1 MKCFNYLYWH
11 TRNVYRKKNFMKKSI
26 YVLDTSVFLTNAN
39 SVYAYGKNDIVVP
52 MKVLEEIDKHK
63 KRQDSVGSN
72 ARTIIR
78 IFDDLREAGSLYEGV
93 SLGEEKGMLTVRPS
107 ALNVHA
113 YLPDDLSPDVPDH
126 KIIATAMQEREKG
139 PDNDVTLVSRDV
151 NMRVICDALGL
162 PTEDYNPDQILEA
175 GEEVYTG
182 FTEVLVNDNIIDDF
196 YIAKPIEIEKS
207 NLHANQFVM
216 LKSNINESRTA
227 LARYDGENKP
237 LRMLSKRQN
246 FYGISPRNREQ
257 QFAMDLLFD
266 KTIPVVSLIGSAG
279 TGKTLC
285 ALSAGLEQ
293 VLQTEEYTRLIVSRP
308 IQPLGKDIGF
318 LPGTMEEKM
327 APWLTPIQDNLQF
340 LMGNDK
346 LMLQEYLDRGT
357 IEMEAITYIRGRSI
371 SKAFIIVDE
380 AQNLT
385 RHELKTIVTRIGED
399 SKLILTGDIEQIDN
413 VYVDET
419 SNGLTY
425 AVERFKEY
433 DLAGHVSF
441 LKGERSAIATLA
453 AKIL

>member
-1 MKCFNYLYWH
+1 
-11 TRNVYRKKNFMKKSI
+11 MKKCI

-39 SVYAYGKNDIVVP
+39 SVYSYEDNNIIVP

-78 IFDDLREAGSLYEGV
+78 IFDDLREVGSLYNGV
-93 SLGEEKGMLTVRPS
+93 SLGDKKGILTVRPS
-107 ALNVHA
+107 ALDVHA

-126 KIIATAMQEREKG
+126 KIIATAMQEREKS
-139 PDNDVTLVSRDV
+139 PENDVILVSRDV

-162 PTEDYNPDQILEA
+162 PTEDYNPDQVLES

-182 FTEVLVNDNIIDDF
+182 FSEVLVDDDIIDRF
-196 YIAKPIEIEKS
+196 YAADPIELSEQQSENI
-207 NLHANQFVM
+207 HPNQFVM
-216 LKSNINESRTA
+216 LKSNINDSRTA
-227 LARYDGENKP
+227 LTRYNGKVEP
-237 LRMLSKRQN
+237 LRMLSKRKN
-246 FYGISPRNREQ
+246 FFGISPRNREQ
-257 QFAMDLLFD
+257 SFAMDLLFD
-266 KTIPVVSLIGSAG
+266 KSIPVVSLLGSAG

-293 VLQTEEYTRLIVSRP
+293 VLQTEDYTRLIVSRP

-371 SKAFIIVDE
+371 SKAFIIIDE

-425 AVERFKEY
+425 AVEKFKEHN
-433 DLAGHVSF
+433 LAGHVSF
-441 LKGERSAIATLA
+441 LKGERSAVATLA

>member
-1 MKCFNYLYWH
+1 
-11 TRNVYRKKNFMKKSI
+11 MKKCT

-39 SVYAYGKNDIVVP
+39 SVHAYGDADIIVP

-78 IFDDLREAGSLYEGV
+78 ILDNLREVGSLYDGVQLQEG
-93 SLGEEKGMLTVRPS
+93 KGILTVRPS
-107 ALNVHA
+107 ALNIHA

-126 KIIATAMQEREKG
+126 KIIATAMQEREKS
-139 PDNDVTLVSRDV
+139 PDANIVLVSRDV

-162 PTEDYNPDQILEA
+162 PTEDYNPDQVLA
-175 GEEVYTG
+175 VGEDVYTG
-182 FTEVLVNDNIIDDF
+182 FTEILVPDDAIDKF
-196 YIAKPIEIEKS
+196 YIGEEPAISERIIES
-207 NLHANQFVM
+207 LHPNQFVM
-216 LKSNINESRTA
+216 LKSDINEGRTA
-227 LARYDGENKP
+227 LTKFKNKTEP
-237 LRMLSKRQN
+237 LSKVFNRKN
-246 FYGISPRNREQ
+246 VHGISPRNKEQ
-257 QFAMDLLFD
+257 SFAMDLLFD

-293 VLQTEEYTRLIVSRP
+293 VLTTEDYTRLIVSRP
-308 IQPLGKDIGF
+308 IQPLGKEIGF

-346 LMLQEYLDRGT
+346 LMLQEYFDRGT

-371 SKAFIIVDE
+371 SKAFIIIDE

-385 RHELKTIVTRIGED
+385 RHELKTIITRVGED

-425 AVERFKEY
+425 AVEKFKEHS
-433 DLAGHVSF
+433 LGGHVTF

>member
-1 MKCFNYLYWH
+1 
-11 TRNVYRKKNFMKKSI
+11 MKKSI

-39 SVYAYGKNDIVVP
+39 SVYSYGDNDIVVP

-78 IFDDLREAGSLYEGV
+78 IFDDLREIGSLYDGVQIQEG
-93 SLGEEKGMLTVRPS
+93 KGILTVRPS
-107 ALNVHA
+107 AIDIQA
-113 YLPDDLSPDVPDH
+113 YLPEDLSPDVPDNR
-126 KIIATAMQEREKG
+126 IIATAMQEREKC
-139 PDNDVTLVSRDV
+139 PDFDITLVSRDV
-151 NMRVICDALGL
+151 NMRVICDSLGL
-162 PTEDYNPDQILEA
+162 PTEDYNPDQVLES

-182 FTEVLVNDNIIDDF
+182 ITDHEVNDDVIDLFYAGTEIEFTEGELKTFN
-196 YIAKPIEIEKS
+196 P
-207 NLHANQFVM
+207 NQFIM

-227 LARYDGENKP
+227 LTRFVGPNEP
-237 LRMLSKRQN
+237 LRKLVKRQTS
-246 FYGISPRNREQ
+246 YGITPRNKEQ

-293 VLQTEEYTRLIVSRP
+293 VLGTEEYTRLIVSRP
-308 IQPLGKDIGF
+308 IQPLGKEIGF

-327 APWLTPIQDNLQF
+327 APWLSPIQDNLQF

-346 LMLQEYLDRGT
+346 LMLQEYLDRGI

-371 SKAFIIVDE
+371 SKAFIIIDE

-385 RHELKTIVTRIGED
+385 RHELKTIITRVGED

-425 AVERFKEY
+425 AVEKFKEHS
-433 DLAGHVSF
+433 LAGHVTF
-441 LKGERSAIATLA
+441 RKGERSAIATLA

>member
-1 MKCFNYLYWH
+1 
-11 TRNVYRKKNFMKKSI
+11 MKKCI

-39 SVYAYGKNDIVVP
+39 SVYAYGDNDIIVP

-78 IFDDLREAGSLYEGV
+78 IFDDLREIGSLYEGV
-93 SLGEEKGMLTVRPS
+93 RLQEDKGMLTVRPS

-126 KIIATAMQEREKG
+126 KIIATAMQEREKS

-162 PTEDYNPDQILEA
+162 PTEDYNPDQVLA
-175 GEEVYTG
+175 SGEEVYTG
-182 FTEVLVNDNIIDDF
+182 FTEILVNDDTIDTF
-196 YIAKPIEIEKS
+196 YTGEPLEIPEKEIER
-207 NLHANQFVM
+207 LHPNQFIM
-216 LKSNINESRTA
+216 LKSNINEGRAAFTRFKSPT
-227 LARYDGENKP
+227 EP
-237 LRMLSKRQN
+237 FSKLFNRKN
-246 FYGISPRNREQ
+246 VHGISPRNKEQ
-257 QFAMDLLFD
+257 TFAMDLLFD
-266 KTIPVVSLIGSAG
+266 KSIPVVSLIGSAG

-293 VLQTEEYTRLIVSRP
+293 VLTTEDYTRLIVSRP
-308 IQPLGKDIGF
+308 IQPLGKEIGF

-371 SKAFIIVDE
+371 SKAFIIIDE

-385 RHELKTIVTRIGED
+385 RHELKTIITRVGED

-425 AVERFKEY
+425 AVEKFKEHA
-433 DLAGHVSF
+433 LGGHVTFS
-441 LKGERSAIATLA
+441 KGERSAIATLA

>member
-1 MKCFNYLYWH
+1 
-11 TRNVYRKKNFMKKSI
+11 MKKSI

-39 SVYAYGKNDIVVP
+39 SVYSYGDNDIVVP

-78 IFDDLREAGSLYEGV
+78 IFDDLREIGSLYDGVQIQEG
-93 SLGEEKGMLTVRPS
+93 KGILTVRPS
-107 ALNVHA
+107 AIDIQA
-113 YLPDDLSPDVPDH
+113 YLPEDLSPDVPDNR
-126 KIIATAMQEREKG
+126 IIATAMQEREKC
-139 PDNDVTLVSRDV
+139 PDFDITLVSRDV
-151 NMRVICDALGL
+151 NMRVICDSLGL
-162 PTEDYNPDQILEA
+162 PTEDYNPDQVLES
-175 GEEVYTG
+175 GEEGYTG
-182 FTEVLVNDNIIDDF
+182 ITDHEVNDDVIDLFYAGTEIEFTEEELKTFN
-196 YIAKPIEIEKS
+196 P
-207 NLHANQFVM
+207 NQFIM

-227 LARYDGENKP
+227 LTRFVGPNEP
-237 LRMLSKRQN
+237 LRKLVKRQTS
-246 FYGISPRNREQ
+246 YGITPRNKEQ

-293 VLQTEEYTRLIVSRP
+293 VLGSEEYTRLIVSRP
-308 IQPLGKDIGF
+308 IQPLGKEIGF

-327 APWLTPIQDNLQF
+327 APWLSPIQDNLQF

-346 LMLQEYLDRGT
+346 LMLQEYLDRGI

-371 SKAFIIVDE
+371 SKAFIIIDE

-385 RHELKTIVTRIGED
+385 RHELKTIITRVGED

-425 AVERFKEY
+425 AVEKFKEHS
-433 DLAGHVSF
+433 LAGHVTF
-441 LKGERSAIATLA
+441 RKGERSAIATLA

>member
-1 MKCFNYLYWH
+1 
-11 TRNVYRKKNFMKKSI
+11 MKKSI

-39 SVYAYGKNDIVVP
+39 SVYSYGDNDIVVP

-78 IFDDLREAGSLYEGV
+78 IFDDLREIGSLYDGVQIQEG
-93 SLGEEKGMLTVRPS
+93 KGILTVRPS
-107 ALNVHA
+107 AIDIQA
-113 YLPDDLSPDVPDH
+113 YLPEDLSPDVPDNR
-126 KIIATAMQEREKG
+126 IIATAMQEREKC
-139 PDNDVTLVSRDV
+139 PDFDITLVSRDV
-151 NMRVICDALGL
+151 NMRVICDSLGL
-162 PTEDYNPDQILEA
+162 PTEDYNPDQVLES

-182 FTEVLVNDNIIDDF
+182 ITDHEVNDDVIDLFYAGTEIEFTESELKTFN
-196 YIAKPIEIEKS
+196 P
-207 NLHANQFVM
+207 NQFIM

-227 LARYDGENKP
+227 LTRFVGPNEP
-237 LRMLSKRQN
+237 LRKLVKRQTS
-246 FYGISPRNREQ
+246 YGITPRNKEQ

-293 VLQTEEYTRLIVSRP
+293 VLGTEEYTRLIVSRP
-308 IQPLGKDIGF
+308 IQPLGKEIGF

-327 APWLTPIQDNLQF
+327 APWLSPIQDNLQF

-346 LMLQEYLDRGT
+346 LMLQEYLDRGI

-371 SKAFIIVDE
+371 SKAFIIIDE

-385 RHELKTIVTRIGED
+385 RHELKTIITRVGED

-425 AVERFKEY
+425 AVEKFKEHS
-433 DLAGHVSF
+433 LAGHVTF
-441 LKGERSAIATLA
+441 RKGERSAIATLA

>member
-1 MKCFNYLYWH
+1 
-11 TRNVYRKKNFMKKSI
+11 MKKTI

-39 SVYAYGKNDIVVP
+39 SVYAYGDNDIIVP

-78 IFDDLREAGSLYEGV
+78 IFDDLREVGSLYKGVLLQEG
-93 SLGEEKGMLTVRPS
+93 KGMLTVRPS
-107 ALNVHA
+107 AIDVHA

-126 KIIATAMQEREKG
+126 KIIATAMQEREKT
-139 PDNDVTLVSRDV
+139 PENDVILVSRDV

-162 PTEDYNPDQILEA
+162 PTEDYNPDQVLES
-175 GEEVYTG
+175 GEQVYTG
-182 FTEVLVNDNIIDDF
+182 HREILVEDNVIDDF
-196 YIAKPIEIEKS
+196 YAANPIELPEEDRKTLFS
-207 NLHANQFVM
+207 NEFVM
-216 LKSNINESRTA
+216 LKSNINESRAA
-227 LARYDGENKP
+227 LTRYVDDVNP
-237 LRMLSKRQN
+237 LRMLMKRKN
-246 FYGISPRNREQ
+246 FFGISPRNMEQ
-257 QFAMDLLFD
+257 NFAMDLLFD
-266 KTIPVVSLIGSAG
+266 KSIPVVTLLGSAG

-293 VLQTEEYTRLIVSRP
+293 VLQTEDYTRLIVSRP
-308 IQPLGKDIGF
+308 IQPLGKEIGF

-371 SKAFIIVDE
+371 SKAFIIIDE

-385 RHELKTIVTRIGED
+385 RHELKTIITRVGED

-413 VYVDET
+413 AYVDET

-425 AVERFKEY
+425 AVEKFKEHS
-433 DLAGHVSF
+433 LAGHVTFS
-441 LKGERSAIATLA
+441 KGERSAIATLA

>member
-1 MKCFNYLYWH
+1 
-11 TRNVYRKKNFMKKSI
+11 MKKCI
-26 YVLDTSVFLTNAN
+26 YVLDTSVFLTNAH
-39 SVYAYGKNDIVVP
+39 SVYSYGTNDIIVP

-78 IFDDLREAGSLYEGV
+78 IFDDLREIGSLYEGV
-93 SLGEEKGMLTVRPS
+93 LLADGQGKLRVRPS
-107 ALNVHA
+107 ALDVHA

-126 KIIATAMQEREKG
+126 KIIATAMQERENN

-162 PTEDYNPDQILEA
+162 ATEDYNPDQVLESGEQVYDGFAEKLVDDDMIDLFYA
-175 GEEVYTG
+175 GT
-182 FTEVLVNDNIIDDF
+182 
-196 YIAKPIEIEKS
+196 EIEFTDEELS
-207 NLHANQFVM
+207 SLHPNQFVM
-216 LKSNINESRTA
+216 LKSNVNESRTA
-227 LARYDGENKP
+227 LTRFVDQGQP
-237 LRMLSKRQN
+237 LRKIHNRKSS
-246 FYGISPRNREQ
+246 YGISPRNKEQ
-257 QFAMDLLFD
+257 KFAMDLLFD
-266 KTIPVVSLIGSAG
+266 KSIPVVSLIGSAG

-293 VLQTEEYTRLIVSRP
+293 VLGTEEYTRLIVSRP
-308 IQPLGKDIGF
+308 IQPLGKEIGF

-346 LMLQEYLDRGT
+346 LMLQEYLDRGV

-371 SKAFIIVDE
+371 SKAFIIIDE

-385 RHELKTIVTRIGED
+385 RHELKTIITRVGED
-399 SKLILTGDIEQIDN
+399 TKLILTGDIEQIDN

-425 AVERFKEY
+425 AVEKFKEHS
-433 DLAGHVSF
+433 LGGHVTF
-441 LKGERSAIATLA
+441 TKGERSAIATLA

>member
-1 MKCFNYLYWH
+1 
-11 TRNVYRKKNFMKKSI
+11 MKKRI

-39 SVYAYGKNDIVVP
+39 SVYAYGDNDIIVP

-78 IFDDLREAGSLYEGV
+78 IFDDLREIGSLYEGV
-93 SLGEEKGMLTVRPS
+93 QLQEDKGVLTVRPS

-126 KIIATAMQEREKG
+126 KIIATAMQERERS
-139 PDNDVTLVSRDV
+139 PDVDVILVSRDV

-162 PTEDYNPDQILEA
+162 PTEDYNPDQVLA
-175 GEEVYTG
+175 SGEEVYTG
-182 FTEVLVNDNIIDDF
+182 FTEVLVDDDVIDTF
-196 YIAKPIEIEKS
+196 YAGSPLELPEKDVER
-207 NLHANQFVM
+207 LHPNQFVM
-216 LKSNINESRTA
+216 LKSSINEGRAAFTRFKNTA
-227 LARYDGENKP
+227 EP
-237 LRMLSKRQN
+237 FSKLFNRKN
-246 FYGISPRNREQ
+246 VHGIAPRNKEQ
-257 QFAMDLLFD
+257 TFAMDLLFD
-266 KTIPVVSLIGSAG
+266 KDIPVVSLIGSAG

-293 VLQTEEYTRLIVSRP
+293 VLSTEDYTRLIVSRP
-308 IQPLGKDIGF
+308 IQPLGKEIGF

-371 SKAFIIVDE
+371 SKAFIIIDE

-385 RHELKTIVTRIGED
+385 RHELKTIITRVGED

-413 VYVDET
+413 AYVDET

-425 AVERFKEY
+425 AVEKFKEHA
-433 DLAGHVSF
+433 LGGHVTFS
-441 LKGERSAIATLA
+441 KGERSAIATLA

>member
-1 MKCFNYLYWH
+1 
-11 TRNVYRKKNFMKKSI
+11 MKKSI

-39 SVYAYGKNDIVVP
+39 SVHSYGTNDIVVP

-78 IFDDLREAGSLYEGV
+78 IFDDLRAIGSLYDGVQIQEG
-93 SLGEEKGMLTVRPS
+93 KGILTVRPS
-107 ALNVHA
+107 AIDIQA
-113 YLPDDLSPDVPDH
+113 YLPDDLSPDVPDNR
-126 KIIATAMQEREKG
+126 IIATAMQEREKH
-139 PDNDVTLVSRDV
+139 PDFDITLVSRDV
-151 NMRVICDALGL
+151 NMRVICDSLGL
-162 PTEDYNPDQILEA
+162 PTEDYNPDQVLES

-182 FTEVLVNDNIIDDF
+182 FTEYEVDDETIDLFYSGEEIDF
-196 YIAKPIEIEKS
+196 TEEQLNTFNP
-207 NLHANQFVM
+207 NQFVM

-227 LARYDGENKP
+227 LTRFTGPHQP
-237 LRMLSKRQN
+237 LRKIIKHQTS
-246 FYGISPRNREQ
+246 YGITPRNKEQ
-257 QFAMDLLFD
+257 NFAMDLLFD
-266 KTIPVVSLIGSAG
+266 KSIPVVSLIGSAG

-293 VLQTEEYTRLIVSRP
+293 VLGTEEYTRLIVSRP
-308 IQPLGKDIGF
+308 IQPLGKEIGF

-327 APWLTPIQDNLQF
+327 APWLSPIQDNLQF

-346 LMLQEYLDRGT
+346 LMLQEYLDRGI

-371 SKAFIIVDE
+371 SKAFIIIDE

-385 RHELKTIVTRIGED
+385 RHELKTIITRVGED

-425 AVERFKEY
+425 AVEKFKEHS
-433 DLAGHVSF
+433 LAGHVTF
-441 LKGERSAIATLA
+441 KKGERSAIATLA

>member
-1 MKCFNYLYWH
+1 
-11 TRNVYRKKNFMKKSI
+11 MKKRI
-26 YVLDTSVFLTNAN
+26 YVLDTSVFLTNAH
-39 SVYAYGKNDIVVP
+39 SVYAYGDNDIIVP

-78 IFDDLREAGSLYEGV
+78 IFDDLREVGSLYEGV
-93 SLGEEKGMLTVRPS
+93 TIQEGKGNLTVRPS
-107 ALNVHA
+107 AVDVHA

-126 KIIATAMQEREKG
+126 KIIATAMQEREKS
-139 PDNDVTLVSRDV
+139 PDLDVVLVSRDV

-162 PTEDYNPDQILEA
+162 PTEDYNPDQVLDS

-182 FTEVLVNDNIIDDF
+182 YRELLVNDDVIDQF
-196 YIAKPIEIEKS
+196 YASPQFELPES
-207 NLHANQFVM
+207 EREHVYPNQFVM
-216 LKSNINESRTA
+216 LKSNINDSRTA
-227 LARYDGENKP
+227 LARYVGDLEP
-237 LRMLSKRQN
+237 LRPLVKRKN
-246 FYGISPRNREQ
+246 FYGISARNREQ
-257 QFAMDLLFD
+257 SFAMELLFD
-266 KTIPVVSLIGSAG
+266 KSVPVVSLIGSAG

-285 ALSAGLEQ
+285 ALSSGLEQ
-293 VLQTEEYTRLIVSRP
+293 VLETEEYTRLIVSRP
-308 IQPLGKDIGF
+308 IQPLGKEIGF

-327 APWLTPIQDNLQF
+327 APWLNPIQDNLQF

-346 LMLQEYLDRGT
+346 LMLQEYLDRGI

-371 SKAFIIVDE
+371 SKAFIIIDE

-385 RHELKTIVTRIGED
+385 RHELKTIITRIGED

-413 VYVDET
+413 AYVDET

-425 AVERFKEY
+425 AVEKFKEHA
-433 DLAGHVSF
+433 LGGHVTF
-441 LKGERSAIATLA
+441 TKGERSAVATLA

>member
-1 MKCFNYLYWH
+1 
-11 TRNVYRKKNFMKKSI
+11 MKKCI

-39 SVYAYGKNDIVVP
+39 SVYAYGTNDIIVP

-78 IFDDLREAGSLYEGV
+78 IFDDLREIGTLYDGVQIQEG
-93 SLGEEKGMLTVRPS
+93 KGTLKVRS
-107 ALNVHA
+107 NALNVHE

-126 KIIATAMQEREKG
+126 KIIATAMREREKN
-139 PDNDVTLVSRDV
+139 PDSDVTLVSRDV

-162 PTEDYNPDQILEA
+162 STQDYNPDQVLEA

-182 FTEVLVNDNIIDDF
+182 FSEILVDDEAIDKF
-196 YIAKPIEIEKS
+196 YAGEDIPLSEEDLKA
-207 NLHANQFVM
+207 LHPNQFVM
-216 LKSNINESRTA
+216 LKSNVNKSRTA
-227 LARYDGENKP
+227 LTRFLDPKQP
-237 LRMLSKRQN
+237 LRKVFSKKSA
-246 FYGISPRNREQ
+246 YGVTPRNKEQ
-257 QFAMDLLFD
+257 KFAMDLLFD
-266 KTIPVVSLIGSAG
+266 TDIAVVSLLGSAG

-285 ALSAGLEQ
+285 ALCAGLEQ
-293 VLQTEEYTRLIVSRP
+293 VLGSEDYTRLIVSRP
-308 IQPLGKDIGF
+308 IQPLGKEIGF

-346 LMLQEYLDRGT
+346 IMLQEYLDRGT

-371 SKAFIIVDE
+371 SKAFIIIDE

-385 RHELKTIVTRIGED
+385 RHELKTIITRVGADTKIV
-399 SKLILTGDIEQIDN
+399 LTGDIEQIDN
-413 VYVDET
+413 AYVDET

-425 AVERFKEY
+425 AVEKFKEHS
-433 DLAGHVSF
+433 LGGHVTF
-441 LKGERSAIATLA
+441 MKGERSAIATLA

>member
-1 MKCFNYLYWH
+1 
-11 TRNVYRKKNFMKKSI
+11 MKKCT

-39 SVYAYGKNDIVVP
+39 SVYAYGTNDIIVP

-78 IFDDLREAGSLYEGV
+78 IFDDMREIGSLYKGV
-93 SLGEEKGMLTVRPS
+93 RIQKGKGILRVRPS
-107 ALNVHA
+107 DVDVHK
-113 YLPDDLSPDVPDH
+113 YLPDDLSPEIPDH
-126 KIIATAMQEREKG
+126 KIIATAMQERKNR
-139 PDNDVTLVSRDV
+139 PKVNVILVSRDV

-162 PTEDYNPDQILEA
+162 PTQDYNPDQVLES
-175 GEEVYTG
+175 GDEVYTG
-182 FTEVLVNDNIIDDF
+182 FTERTISDEKIDKF
-196 YIAKPIEIEKS
+196 YAGKNFKLKCDDLNP
-207 NLHANQFVM
+207 NQFLL
-216 LKSNINESRTA
+216 LKSQSDKNKTA
-227 LARYDGENKP
+227 LARFIEPGKP
-237 LRMLSKRQN
+237 LRKIFN
-246 FYGISPRNREQ
+246 KKTTYGISPRNKEQ
-257 QFAMDLLFD
+257 QFAMDILFD
-266 KTIPVVSLIGSAG
+266 RRIPVVSLLGSAG

-293 VLQTEEYTRLIVSRP
+293 VMASGDYTRLIVSRP

-371 SKAFIIVDE
+371 SKAFIVIDE

-385 RHELKTIVTRIGED
+385 RHELKTIITRVGED
-399 SKLILTGDIEQIDN
+399 SKLVLTGDIEQIDN
-413 VYVDET
+413 AYVDET
-419 SNGLTY
+419 SNGLTH
-425 AVERFKEY
+425 AVEKFKEY
-433 DLAGHVSF
+433 SLGGHVSF
-441 LKGERSAIATLA
+441 KKGERSEVATLA

>member
-1 MKCFNYLYWH
+1 
-11 TRNVYRKKNFMKKSI
+11 MKKSI

-39 SVYAYGKNDIVVP
+39 SVYSYGTNDIVVP

-78 IFDDLREAGSLYEGV
+78 IFDDLREIGSLYEGV
-93 SLGEEKGMLTVRPS
+93 QIQEGKGILTVRPS
-107 ALNVHA
+107 AIDIQA
-113 YLPDDLSPDVPDH
+113 YLPDDLSPDVPDNR
-126 KIIATAMQEREKG
+126 IIATAMQEREKC
-139 PDNDVTLVSRDV
+139 PDYDITLVSRDV
-151 NMRVICDALGL
+151 NMRVICDSLGL
-162 PTEDYNPDQILEA
+162 PTEDYNPDQVLES

-182 FTEVLVNDNIIDDF
+182 ITEHEVNDDVIDLFYAGTEIDFTEEELSSFN
-196 YIAKPIEIEKS
+196 P
-207 NLHANQFVM
+207 NQFIM

-227 LARYDGENKP
+227 LTRFVGPNEN
-237 LRMLSKRQN
+237 LRKLVKRQTS
-246 FYGISPRNREQ
+246 YGITPRNKEQ

-266 KTIPVVSLIGSAG
+266 NSIPVVSLIGSAG

-293 VLQTEEYTRLIVSRP
+293 VLGTEDYTRLIVSRP
-308 IQPLGKDIGF
+308 IQPLGKEIGF

-327 APWLTPIQDNLQF
+327 APWLSPIQDNLQF

-346 LMLQEYLDRGT
+346 LMLQEYLDRGI

-371 SKAFIIVDE
+371 SKAFIIIDE

-385 RHELKTIVTRIGED
+385 RHELKTIITRVGED

-425 AVERFKEY
+425 AVEKFKEHS
-433 DLAGHVSF
+433 LAGHVTF
-441 LKGERSAIATLA
+441 RKGERSAIATLA

>member
-1 MKCFNYLYWH
+1 
-11 TRNVYRKKNFMKKSI
+11 
-26 YVLDTSVFLTNAN
+26 
-39 SVYAYGKNDIVVP
+39 

-63 KRQDSVGSN
+63 KRQDSVGTN
-72 ARTIIR
+72 ARAIIR
-78 IFDDLREAGSLYEGV
+78 IFDDLRERGSLYNGVELQEGMGT
-93 SLGEEKGMLTVRPS
+93 LIVRPS
-107 ALNVHA
+107 AIDIQA

-126 KIIATAMQEREKG
+126 RIIATAMQEREKS
-139 PDNDVTLVSRDV
+139 PDNDITLVSRDV
-151 NMRVICDALGL
+151 NMRVICDSLGL
-162 PTEDYNPDQILEA
+162 PTEDYNPDQVLES

-182 FTEVLVNDNIIDDF
+182 FTEKLVDDEIIDEF
-196 YIAKPIEIEKS
+196 YAGSSAGLTEEELSSFHP
-207 NLHANQFVM
+207 NQFVM
-216 LKSNINESRTA
+216 LKSNVNESRTA
-227 LARYDGENKP
+227 LTRFISKNEP
-237 LRMLSKRQN
+237 LTKIFNRKN
-246 FYGISPRNREQ
+246 VHGIQPRNKEQ

-266 KTIPVVSLIGSAG
+266 KSIPVVSLIGSAG

-285 ALSAGLEQ
+285 ALSAGMEQ
-293 VLQTEEYTRLIVSRP
+293 VLSTEEYTRLIVSRP
-308 IQPLGKDIGF
+308 IQPLGKEIGF

-371 SKAFIIVDE
+371 SKAFIIIDE

-385 RHELKTIVTRIGED
+385 RHELKTIITRVGED

-425 AVERFKEY
+425 AVEKFKEHS
-433 DLAGHVSF
+433 LGGHVTF
-441 LKGERSAIATLA
+441 RKGERSAIATLA

>member
-1 MKCFNYLYWH
+1 
-11 TRNVYRKKNFMKKSI
+11 MKKSI

-39 SVYAYGKNDIVVP
+39 SVHSYGANDIIVP

-72 ARTIIR
+72 ARMIIR
-78 IFDDLREAGSLYEGV
+78 IFDDLREVGSLYDGV
-93 SLGEEKGMLTVRPS
+93 SMGEGKGTLVVRPS
-107 ALNVHA
+107 AIDVHA

-126 KIIATAMQEREKG
+126 KIIATAMQEREKS
-139 PDNDVTLVSRDV
+139 PDIDVTLVSRDV

-162 PTEDYNPDQILEA
+162 PTEDYNPDQVLES

-182 FTEVLVNDNIIDDF
+182 FTEKLVDDDMIDLF
-196 YIAKPIEIEKS
+196 YAGSEIELTQEELQS
-207 NLHANQFVM
+207 FHPNQFVM
-216 LKSNINESRTA
+216 LKSNVNDSRTA
-227 LARYDGENKP
+227 LARFADANTP
-237 LRMLSKRQN
+237 LRKIYNRKNS
-246 FYGISPRNREQ
+246 FGISPRNKEQ

-266 KTIPVVSLIGSAG
+266 KSVPVVSLIGSAG

-293 VLQTEEYTRLIVSRP
+293 VLQTEDYTRLIVSRP
-308 IQPLGKDIGF
+308 IQPLGKEIGF

-371 SKAFIIVDE
+371 SKAFIIIDE

-385 RHELKTIVTRIGED
+385 RHELKTIITRVGED
-399 SKLILTGDIEQIDN
+399 TKLILTGDIEQIDN

-425 AVERFKEY
+425 AVEKFKEHS
-433 DLAGHVSF
+433 LGGHITF
-441 LKGERSAIATLA
+441 TKGERSAIATLA

>member
-1 MKCFNYLYWH
+1 
-11 TRNVYRKKNFMKKSI
+11 MKKCT

-39 SVYAYGKNDIVVP
+39 SVYGYGTSDIIVP

-78 IFDDLREAGSLYEGV
+78 IFDDMREIGSLYKGV
-93 SLGEEKGMLTVRPS
+93 RIQKGKGILRVRPS
-107 ALNVHA
+107 AIDVHA
-113 YLPDDLSPDVPDH
+113 YLPDDLSPDIPDH
-126 KIIATAMQEREKG
+126 KIIATAMQERENRPKV
-139 PDNDVTLVSRDV
+139 NVILVSRDV

-162 PTEDYNPDQILEA
+162 PTEDYNPDQVLKS
-175 GEEVYTG
+175 GEEVYSG
-182 FTEVLVNDNIIDDF
+182 FSEKIITDEDIDKFYAGNKFKFKCDD
-196 YIAKPIEIEKS
+196 IHP
-207 NLHANQFVM
+207 NQF
-216 LKSNINESRTA
+216 LLLRSESNKAKTA
-227 LARYDGENKP
+227 LARFINKNEP
-237 LRMLSKRQN
+237 LRKLFNKKST
-246 FYGISPRNREQ
+246 YGIQPRNKEQ
-257 QFAMDLLFD
+257 QFAMDILLD
-266 KTIPVVSLIGSAG
+266 KKVPVVSLLGSAG

-293 VLQTEEYTRLIVSRP
+293 VLDSGDYTRLIVSRP

-371 SKAFIIVDE
+371 SKAFIVIDE

-385 RHELKTIVTRIGED
+385 RHELKTIITRVGED
-399 SKLILTGDIEQIDN
+399 SKLVLTGDIEQIDN
-413 VYVDET
+413 AYVDET
-419 SNGLTY
+419 SNGLTH
-425 AVERFKEY
+425 AIEKFKEY
-433 DLAGHVSF
+433 SLGGHVSF
-441 LKGERSAIATLA
+441 KKGERSEVATLA

>member
-1 MKCFNYLYWH
+1 
-11 TRNVYRKKNFMKKSI
+11 MKKTI
-26 YVLDTSVFLTNAN
+26 YVLDTSVFLTNAQ
-39 SVYAYGKNDIVVP
+39 SVYSYGTDDIVVP

-63 KRQDSVGSN
+63 KRQDAVGSN

-78 IFDDLREAGSLYEGV
+78 IFDDLREIGSLYNGV
-93 SLGEEKGMLTVRPS
+93 KIREDKGILTVRPS
-107 ALNVHA
+107 AINIKA
-113 YLPDDLSPDVPDH
+113 YLPDDLSPDIPDNR
-126 KIIATAMQEREKG
+126 IIATAMQEREKH
-139 PDNDVTLVSRDV
+139 PDFDVVMVSRDV
-151 NMRVICDALGL
+151 NMRVICDSLGL
-162 PTEDYNPDQILEA
+162 PTQDYNPDKLIESSD
-175 GEEVYTG
+175 EVYTG
-182 FTEVLVNDNIIDDF
+182 FAEKEVDDEVIDLFYTGVDVEFTESEL
-196 YIAKPIEIEKS
+196 KS
-207 NLHANQFVM
+207 LNSNQFVM

-227 LARYDGENKP
+227 LTRFLGPNIP
-237 LRMLSKRQN
+237 LKKIVNRKTS
-246 FYGISPRNREQ
+246 YGIVPRNKEQ
-257 QFAMDLLFD
+257 SFAMDLLFD
-266 KTIPVVSLIGSAG
+266 NDLPVVSLLGSAG

-293 VLQTEEYTRLIVSRP
+293 VLGTEDYTRLIVSRP
-308 IQPLGKDIGF
+308 IQPLGKEIGF

-327 APWLTPIQDNLQF
+327 APWLSPIQDNLQF

-371 SKAFIIVDE
+371 SKAFIIIDE

-385 RHELKTIVTRIGED
+385 RHELKTIITRVGED

-425 AVERFKEY
+425 AVEKFKEHS
-433 DLAGHVSF
+433 LAGHVTF
-441 LKGERSAIATLA
+441 RKGERSAVATLA

>member
-1 MKCFNYLYWH
+1 VF
-11 TRNVYRKKNFMKKSI
+11 
-26 YVLDTSVFLTNAN
+26 DTSVFLTNAN
-39 SVYAYGKNDIVVP
+39 SVYAYGTNDIIVP

-63 KRQDSVGSN
+63 KRQDTVGSN

-78 IFDDLREAGSLYEGV
+78 IFDDLRAVGSLYEGV
-93 SLGEEKGMLTVRPS
+93 QIQKGKGILTVRPS

-126 KIIATAMQEREKG
+126 KIIATAMQERERS
-139 PDNDVTLVSRDV
+139 PNNDVTLVSRDV

-162 PTEDYNPDQILEA
+162 ATEDYNPDQVLES
-175 GEEVYTG
+175 GDEVYTG
-182 FTEVLVNDNIIDDF
+182 FTEKLVDDSVIDTF
-196 YIAKPIEIEKS
+196 YTGGPLESITEESGSYHP
-207 NLHANQFVM
+207 NQFVM
-216 LKSNINESRTA
+216 LKSNVNNSRTA
-227 LARYDGENKP
+227 LTRFIADGVPFQKIYNK
-237 LRMLSKRQN
+237 KN
-246 FYGISPRNREQ
+246 AYGISPRNKEQ
-257 QFAMDLLFD
+257 KFAMDLLFD
-266 KTIPVVSLIGSAG
+266 KSIPIVSLIGSAG

-293 VLQTEEYTRLIVSRP
+293 VLKTEDYTRLIVSRP
-308 IQPLGKDIGF
+308 IQPLGKEIGF

-327 APWLTPIQDNLQF
+327 APWLKPIQDNLQF

-371 SKAFIIVDE
+371 SKAFMIIDE

-385 RHELKTIVTRIGED
+385 RHELKTIITRVGED
-399 SKLILTGDIEQIDN
+399 TKLILTGDIEQIDN

-425 AVERFKEY
+425 AVEKFKEY
-433 DLAGHVSF
+433 SLGGHVTF
-441 LKGERSAIATLA
+441 TKGERSEIATLG

>member
-1 MKCFNYLYWH
+1 
-11 TRNVYRKKNFMKKSI
+11 MKKCT

-39 SVYAYGKNDIVVP
+39 SVYAYGTNDIIVP

-63 KRQDSVGSN
+63 KRQDSVGAN

-78 IFDDLREAGSLYEGV
+78 IFDDMREVGSLYRGV
-93 SLGEEKGMLTVRPS
+93 RIQKGKGILRVRPS
-107 ALNVHA
+107 DVDVHK
-113 YLPDDLSPDVPDH
+113 YLPDDLSPEIPDH
-126 KIIATAMQEREKG
+126 KIIATAMQEKTSRPKV
-139 PDNDVTLVSRDV
+139 NVILVSRDV

-162 PTEDYNPDQILEA
+162 PTEDYNPDQVLES

-182 FTEVLVNDNIIDDF
+182 FVEKIITDEKIDKFYAGKNFKLKHDD
-196 YIAKPIEIEKS
+196 
-207 NLHANQFVM
+207 LHPNQF
-216 LKSNINESRTA
+216 LLLRSEDNKNKTA
-227 LARYDGENKP
+227 LARFIQPDKP
-237 LRMLSKRQN
+237 LRKLFNKKSS
-246 FYGISPRNREQ
+246 YGISPRNKEQ
-257 QFAMDLLFD
+257 QFAMDILFD
-266 KTIPVVSLIGSAG
+266 GRVPVVSLLGSAG

-293 VLQTEEYTRLIVSRP
+293 VLGSGDYTRLIVSRP

-371 SKAFIIVDE
+371 SKAFIVIDE

-385 RHELKTIVTRIGED
+385 RHELKTIITRVGED
-399 SKLILTGDIEQIDN
+399 SKLVLTGDIEQIDN

-419 SNGLTY
+419 SNGLTH
-425 AVERFKEY
+425 AVEKFKEY
-433 DLAGHVSF
+433 SLGGHVSF
-441 LKGERSAIATLA
+441 KKGERSEVATLA

>member
-1 MKCFNYLYWH
+1 
-11 TRNVYRKKNFMKKSI
+11 MKKCI
-26 YVLDTSVFLTNAN
+26 YVLDTSVFLTNAH
-39 SVYAYGKNDIVVP
+39 SVYSYGDNDIVVP

-63 KRQDSVGSN
+63 KRQDAVGSN

-78 IFDDLREAGSLYEGV
+78 IFDDLREVGSLYEGV
-93 SLGEEKGMLTVRPS
+93 RLGEDKGTLIVRPS
-107 ALNVHA
+107 AIDIHA

-126 KIIATAMQEREKG
+126 KIIATAMQEREKA
-139 PDNDVTLVSRDV
+139 PENDVTLVSRDV

-162 PTEDYNPDQILEA
+162 ATEDYNPDQVLES
-175 GEEVYTG
+175 GEQVYTG
-182 FTEVLVNDNIIDDF
+182 FAEKLVDDDAIDLFYADAKIELTEEEL
-196 YIAKPIEIEKS
+196 AS
-207 NLHANQFVM
+207 LHPNQFVM
-216 LKSNINESRTA
+216 LKSNVNDSRTA
-227 LARYDGENKP
+227 LTRFIDANTP
-237 LRMLSKRQN
+237 LRKIHNQKNS
-246 FYGISPRNREQ
+246 YGISPRNKEQ
-257 QFAMDLLFD
+257 KFAMDLLFD
-266 KTIPVVSLIGSAG
+266 KSIPVVSLIGSAG

-293 VLQTEEYTRLIVSRP
+293 VLGTEDYTRLIVSRP
-308 IQPLGKDIGF
+308 IQPLGKEIGF

-371 SKAFIIVDE
+371 SKAFIIIDE

-385 RHELKTIVTRIGED
+385 RHELKTIITRVGED
-399 SKLILTGDIEQIDN
+399 TKLILTGDIEQIDN

-425 AVERFKEY
+425 AVEKFKEY
-433 DLAGHVSF
+433 SLGGHVTF
-441 LKGERSAIATLA
+441 TKGERSAIATLA

>member
-1 MKCFNYLYWH
+1 M
-11 TRNVYRKKNFMKKSI
+11 
-26 YVLDTSVFLTNAN
+26 LDTSVFLTNAN
-39 SVYAYGKNDIVVP
+39 SVYSYEDNDIIVP

-78 IFDDLREAGSLYEGV
+78 IFDDLREVGSLYNGV
-93 SLGEEKGMLTVRPS
+93 SLGDKKGVLTVRPS
-107 ALNVHA
+107 ALDVHA

-126 KIIATAMQEREKG
+126 KIIATAMQEREKS
-139 PDNDVTLVSRDV
+139 PENDVILVSRDV

-162 PTEDYNPDQILEA
+162 PTEDYNPDQVLES

-182 FTEVLVNDNIIDDF
+182 FSEVLVDDDVIDRF
-196 YIAKPIEIEKS
+196 YAADPIELDEQQTENI
-207 NLHANQFVM
+207 HPNQFVM
-216 LKSNINESRTA
+216 LKSNINDSRTA
-227 LARYDGENKP
+227 LTRYNGNVEP
-237 LRMLSKRQN
+237 LRMLSKRKN
-246 FYGISPRNREQ
+246 FFGISPRNREQ
-257 QFAMDLLFD
+257 SFAMDLLFD
-266 KTIPVVSLIGSAG
+266 KSIPVVSLLGSAG

-293 VLQTEEYTRLIVSRP
+293 VLQTEDYTRLIVSRP

-371 SKAFIIVDE
+371 SKAFIIIDE

-425 AVERFKEY
+425 AVEKFKEHN
-433 DLAGHVSF
+433 LAGHVSF
-441 LKGERSAIATLA
+441 LKGERSAVATLA

>member
-1 MKCFNYLYWH
+1 
-11 TRNVYRKKNFMKKSI
+11 MKKSI

-39 SVYAYGKNDIVVP
+39 SVYSYGTNDIVVP

-78 IFDDLREAGSLYEGV
+78 IFDDLRERGSLYDGVQIQEG
-93 SLGEEKGMLTVRPS
+93 KGVLTVRPS
-107 ALNVHA
+107 AIDIQA
-113 YLPDDLSPDVPDH
+113 YLPEDLSPDVPDNR
-126 KIIATAMQEREKG
+126 IIATAMQEREKC
-139 PDNDVTLVSRDV
+139 PDNEITLVSRDV
-151 NMRVICDALGL
+151 NMRVICDSLGL
-162 PTEDYNPDQILEA
+162 PTEDYNPDQVLES

-182 FTEVLVNDNIIDDF
+182 ISEHEVNDDVIDLFYAGTEIDFTEKELSAFN
-196 YIAKPIEIEKS
+196 P
-207 NLHANQFVM
+207 NQFIM

-227 LARYDGENKP
+227 LTRFVGPSEP
-237 LRMLSKRQN
+237 LRKIMNRKTS
-246 FYGISPRNREQ
+246 YGITPRNKEQ

-266 KTIPVVSLIGSAG
+266 KSIPVVSLIGSAG

-293 VLQTEEYTRLIVSRP
+293 VLGTEEYTRLIVSRP
-308 IQPLGKDIGF
+308 IQPLGKEIGF

-327 APWLTPIQDNLQF
+327 APWLSPIQDNLQF

-346 LMLQEYLDRGT
+346 LMLQEYLDRGI

-371 SKAFIIVDE
+371 SKAFIIIDE

-385 RHELKTIVTRIGED
+385 RHELKTIITRVGED

-425 AVERFKEY
+425 AVEKFKEHS
-433 DLAGHVSF
+433 LAGHVTF
-441 LKGERSAIATLA
+441 RKGERSAIATLA

>member
-1 MKCFNYLYWH
+1 
-11 TRNVYRKKNFMKKSI
+11 MKKSI
-26 YVLDTSVFLTNAN
+26 YVLDTSVFLTNAH
-39 SVYAYGKNDIVVP
+39 SVYSYGDNDIVVP

-78 IFDDLREAGSLYEGV
+78 IFDDLREIGSLYEGV
-93 SLGEEKGMLTVRPS
+93 QLQEGKGVLTVRPS
-107 ALNVHA
+107 AIDIKA

-126 KIIATAMQEREKG
+126 RIIATAMQEREKC
-139 PDNDVTLVSRDV
+139 PEYDITLVSRDV
-151 NMRVICDALGL
+151 NMRVICDSLGL
-162 PTEDYNPDQILEA
+162 PTEDYNPDQVLES

-182 FTEVLVNDNIIDDF
+182 FTEKEVDDAAIDMFYAGTEVEFTEEELVNFN
-196 YIAKPIEIEKS
+196 P
-207 NLHANQFVM
+207 NQFVM

-227 LARYDGENKP
+227 LTRFVGPNEP
-237 LRMLSKRQN
+237 LRKIVKRQTS
-246 FYGISPRNREQ
+246 YGITPRNKEQ
-257 QFAMDLLFD
+257 NFAMDLLFD
-266 KTIPVVSLIGSAG
+266 NSLPVVSLIGSAG

-293 VLQTEEYTRLIVSRP
+293 VLGTEDYTRLIVSRP
-308 IQPLGKDIGF
+308 IQPLGKEIGF

-327 APWLTPIQDNLQF
+327 APWLSPIQDNLQF

-346 LMLQEYLDRGT
+346 LMLQEYLDRGI

-371 SKAFIIVDE
+371 SKAFIIIDE

-385 RHELKTIVTRIGED
+385 RHELKTIITRVGED

-425 AVERFKEY
+425 AVEKFKEHS
-433 DLAGHVSF
+433 LAGHVTF
-441 LKGERSAIATLA
+441 RKGERSAIATLA

>member
-1 MKCFNYLYWH
+1 
-11 TRNVYRKKNFMKKSI
+11 MKKCI

-39 SVYAYGKNDIVVP
+39 SVYAYGDNDIIVP

-78 IFDDLREAGSLYEGV
+78 IFDDLREIGSLYEGV
-93 SLGEEKGMLTVRPS
+93 RLQEGKGMLVVRPS

-126 KIIATAMQEREKG
+126 KIIATAMQEREKS
-139 PDNDVTLVSRDV
+139 PDHDIVLVSRDV

-162 PTEDYNPDQILEA
+162 PTEDYNPDQVLES

-182 FTEVLVNDNIIDDF
+182 FTEVLVDDGVIDTF
-196 YIAKPIEIEKS
+196 YAGSPLELPERDLER
-207 NLHANQFVM
+207 LHPNQFVM
-216 LKSNINESRTA
+216 IKSNINESRAAFT
-227 LARYDGENKP
+227 RFKNPTEP
-237 LRMLSKRQN
+237 FSKLFNRKN
-246 FYGISPRNREQ
+246 VYGISPRNKEQ
-257 QFAMDLLFD
+257 TFAMDLLFD

-293 VLQTEEYTRLIVSRP
+293 VLETEDYTRLIVSRP
-308 IQPLGKDIGF
+308 IQPLGKEIGF

-371 SKAFIIVDE
+371 SKAFIIIDE

-385 RHELKTIVTRIGED
+385 RHELKTIITRVGED

-413 VYVDET
+413 AYVDET

-425 AVERFKEY
+425 AVEKFKEHA
-433 DLAGHVSF
+433 LGGHVTFS
-441 LKGERSAIATLA
+441 KGERSAIATLA